1 MGIECQMYC
10 TALWFPVANLYNL
23 SQRIENIKLP
33 RALNS
38 NFSNMAA
45 VAVAVHG
52 YLSFRD
58 TQRT

>member
-1 MGIECQMYC
+1 MYC
-10 TALWFPVANLYNL
+10 TAPWFPVANLYNL

-45 VAVAVHG
+45 VAVAVAVHG

>member
-1 MGIECQMYC
+1 MYC
-10 TALWFPVANLYNL
+10 TAPWFPVANLYNL